1 MGLMNGQAHG
11 FFVMVQRRSA
21 DVHKGILIKQRN
33 RSFLMIA
40 WNNDRNVHGTKH
52 LTDFRLYQAI
62 NICKG
67 ATCRRQRSAALAID
81 DPSFFQKNKCRIFP
95 LGQPFHN

>member
-33 RSFLMIA
+33 RSFLIIA
-40 WNNDRNVHGTKH
+40 WNKNTSLISDSIKRSIYAKV
-52 LTDFRLYQAI
+52 
-62 NICKG
+62 
-67 ATCRRQRSAALAID
+67 QRVAVKDQL
-81 DPSFFQKNKCRIFP
+81 P
-95 LGQPFHN
+95 LR

>member
-33 RSFLMIA
+33 PYKTEESKLPHYSME
-40 WNNDRNVHGTKH
+40 
-52 LTDFRLYQAI
+52 Q
-62 NICKG
+62 
-67 ATCRRQRSAALAID
+67 
-81 DPSFFQKNKCRIFP
+81 
-95 LGQPFHN
+95 